1 MPEDRYIN
9 QFSSRQ
15 VKIFDAVLSV
25 LFPHLQE
32 SILGQTWIEQ
42 SESSVGDSS
51 SGEASLDHIDNRSV
65 EGVTFTTGGNNNL
78 GHVTVYD
85 WECRSDNMDLQKMG
99 NSAASSSFREKSPY
113 AIDDEDRQ
121 VALALSDNP
130 QVDKDIARRLTKF
143 EPMKVRFLFRRIP
156 T

>member
-85 WECRSDNMDLQKMG
+85 WECRSDDMDLQKMG
-99 NSAASSSFREKSPY
+99 NSAASSSFRDKSPY

-143 EPMKVRFLFRRIP
+143 EPMKVRFLSRRIP